1 MPEAYRLIRVL
12 YRYVNTNGKELD
24 AGKAIAVLSVSRTF

>member
-1 MPEAYRLIRVL
+1 LGDP

-24 AGKAIAVLSVSRTF
+24 AGKAIAVLSVSKTF